1 MELYKHQRYTA
12 DFIEQNPRVFVTSDA
27 GTGKTASV
35 LNGFSELKSNGQ
47 AVRMLVL
54 APLSILTPAWVDDCQ
69 KFTPHLSIGTSTS
82 GSEKKRTQ
90 AFSDG
95 CDIVV
100 TNHDAVKWLVK
111 NKHLLDDFDMLVI
124 DESTAYKHRTSARS
138 KAARELAKL
147 FNYRV
152 LMTATPTSNT
162 VCDIWHQAMIL
173 DDGERLGRM
182 FHGFRMQVCEPV
194 QNGPNPQHIK
204 WIDKAGA
211 EDVVA
216 ERLRDITVRFK
227 FEDCIDV
234 PEHTKHTLYI
244 NLSPEVMKLYRQLE
258 EEAVLMH
265 EQGVVNAIHAGSKVQ
280 KLLQLCSGAVY
291 DGEHEGRIF
300 HTERYELVMQL
311 VAERKHSIVAFNW
324 THQRDEL
331 VRLAK
336 KMDIKYAVIDGS
348 VPVNQR
354 TAIVEAYQAGKL
366 QVIFAH
372 PQSAGHG
379 LTLTKGT
386 TTIWA
391 SPTYNGEWF
400 QQFNARIYRA
410 GQTQRTE
417 TIMIAARGTRET
429 DVYEKL
435 SEKIVRMDSL
445 LDIFKG
451 STEEAA

>member
-54 APLSILTPAWVDDCQ
+54 APLSILTPAWVDDCK

-100 TNHDAVKWLVK
+100 TNHDAVKWLIK
-111 NKHLLDDFDMLVI
+111 NKHLLADFDMLAI

-138 KAARELAKL
+138 KAARELAQM

-173 DDGERLGRM
+173 DNGERLGRM
-182 FHGFRMQVCEPV
+182 FHSFRMQVCEPV

-244 NLSPEVMKLYRQLE
+244 DLSPEVMKLYKQLE

-265 EQGVVNAIHAGSKVQ
+265 EQGVVNAIHKEERRVGKE
-280 KLLQLCSGAVY
+280 CS
-291 DGEHEGRIF
+291 F
-300 HTERYELVMQL
+300 FFEL
-311 VAERKHSIVAFNW
+311 SI
-324 THQRDEL
+324 EL
-331 VRLAK
+331 HHFR
-336 KMDIKYAVIDGS
+336 
-348 VPVNQR
+348 
-354 TAIVEAYQAGKL
+354 
-366 QVIFAH
+366 
-372 PQSAGHG
+372 
-379 LTLTKGT
+379 
-386 TTIWA
+386 
-391 SPTYNGEWF
+391 
-400 QQFNARIYRA
+400 
-410 GQTQRTE
+410 
-417 TIMIAARGTRET
+417 
-429 DVYEKL
+429 
-435 SEKIVRMDSL
+435 
-445 LDIFKG
+445 
-451 STEEAA
+451 